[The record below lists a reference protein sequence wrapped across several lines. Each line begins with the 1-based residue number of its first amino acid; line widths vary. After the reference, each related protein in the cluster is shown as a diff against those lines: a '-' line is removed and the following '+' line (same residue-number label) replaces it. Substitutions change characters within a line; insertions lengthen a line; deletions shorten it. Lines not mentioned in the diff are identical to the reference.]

1 MKPGRSCSVGQSRR
15 HVPGW
20 LRMAWPALVAALGIG
35 CAAVPP
41 PLLSYEELLAA
52 ATTTPVRPVGEA
64 AGAQP
69 ANAIDPAALQ
79 RAFLETE
86 NFDRRLRDL
95 TVLEQQALA
104 LVDQP
109 LRLGAIGSA
118 ILDLHYASL
127 VGHRALAT
135 FYQHV
140 DLPEQ
145 VALHESWVENIV
157 AGIAA
162 SAAGDSEDDPYSAFS
177 ANEAR
182 AFLAER
188 ELAPVGAKYHETET
202 HPFQIWIQARPPNSG
217 VRDTYFDLGPLYR
230 ALEAAVRRDHRTLL
244 PVPGQDATCRALDIC
259 ENFSTWAF
267 IHLLAV
273 RGDDSAAQTF
283 VGWKVAGLD
292 GDVGTGTQS
301 DALMWFRRAARA
313 GNGLASLSLA
323 NLYLWQ
329 AGQSPADRR
338 SVWLARAET
347 EFERSVELGLDS
359 AMYSLGRLYMIGT
372 YGEGKTARGEE
383 LVRRAAALD
392 HTEALLA
399 LAVRHAYGDE
409 AERDAAKAETY
420 FLRAAE
426 QDENAKVQYARFLLS
441 GERGFNERAWRW
453 LREMAQ
459 EQNPDAMVII
469 GYLYAKGLHV
479 DKRLRRAKT
488 WLKNAVKAAPHDPQV
503 VNEVAWTLTV
513 SPLDGLRD
521 ERYALKIM
529 GRVMADES
537 NAARR
542 VPAYLDTWAAAFAAN
557 GDFERAIAVQEEA
570 IEQALDSNDVNDLPV
585 LREHLEAL
593 RAGEL
598 ISEDV
603 P

>member
-1 MKPGRSCSVGQSRR
+1 MEPCRIPSASNSRR
-15 HVPGW
+15 HAPRI
-20 LRMAWPALVAALGIG
+20 LHRACAALLAALGIG
-35 CAAVPP
+35 CATVPP
-41 PLLSYEELLAA
+41 PLLSYDELVAA
-52 ATTTPVRPVGEA
+52 AAIPLREA
-64 AGAQP
+64 AVGSEP
-69 ANAIDPAALQ
+69 VVTVDPLALQ

-127 VGHRALAT
+127 IGHRALVT
-135 FYQHV
+135 FYNHV

-145 VALHESWVENIV
+145 AALHQSWAANIV

-162 SAAGDSEDDPYSAFS
+162 SAAGDNENDPYRAFS

-188 ELAPVGAKYHETET
+188 ELAPVGAKYHETNT
-202 HPFQIWIQARPPNSG
+202 HPFQIWFQARPANGG
-217 VRDTYFDLGPLYR
+217 VRDIYFDLSALYGT
-230 ALEAAVRRDHRTLL
+230 LEAAVRHDHSTLL

-259 ENFSTWAF
+259 ANFSTWAF
-267 IHLLAV
+267 IHFLAV
-273 RGDDSAAQTF
+273 RGDDSSAQTF
-283 VGWKVAGLD
+283 VGWKLAGLD
-292 GDVGTGTQS
+292 GDMAAEPQG
-301 DALMWFRRAARA
+301 DATMWLRRAARA
-313 GNGLASLSLA
+313 GNGLASVSLA
-323 NLYLWQ
+323 NLYLWEMGS
-329 AGQSPADRR
+329 APDDMRR
-338 SVWLARAET
+338 VWLIRAET
-347 EFERSVELGLDS
+347 EFKRSVELGLDS
-359 AMYSLGRLYMIGT
+359 AMFNLGQLYMIGA
-372 YGEGKTARGEE
+372 YGEEKVARGEE
-383 LVRRAAALD
+383 LVRQAADLD
-392 HTEALLA
+392 HTKALLT
-399 LAVRHAYGDE
+399 LAEWHAYGDE
-409 AERDAAKAETY
+409 AVRDASAAETY

-426 QDENAKVQYARFLLS
+426 RDENAKVQYAQFLLN
-441 GERGFNERAWRW
+441 GDRGFNERAWRW
-453 LREMAQ
+453 LREMAHA
-459 EQNPDAMVII
+459 QNADAMILI

-488 WLKNAVKAAPHDPQV
+488 WLKNAVKAAPHDLQV
-503 VNEVAWTLTV
+503 VNQVAWALTV

-529 GRVMADES
+529 DRVMADES

-570 IEQALDSNDVNDLPV
+570 IEQALDREITGILPV

-593 RAGEL
+593 RAGQL